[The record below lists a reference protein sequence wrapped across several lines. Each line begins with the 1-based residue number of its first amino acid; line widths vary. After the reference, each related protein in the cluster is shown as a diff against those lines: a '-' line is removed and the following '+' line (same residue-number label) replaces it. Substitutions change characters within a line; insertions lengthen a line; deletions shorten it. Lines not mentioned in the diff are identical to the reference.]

1 LPESQYAPPQR
12 FASPDILAWHGISSV
27 CRRSLTLEKIAEKV
41 DRITVGSF
49 DTLLSNLVTLQ
60 K

>member
-1 LPESQYAPPQR
+1 LPDSQYAPPQR
-12 FASPDILAWHGISSV
+12 FASPDIFARPGISSV
-27 CRRSLTLEKIAEKV
+27 CRRSLTLQKIAEKV